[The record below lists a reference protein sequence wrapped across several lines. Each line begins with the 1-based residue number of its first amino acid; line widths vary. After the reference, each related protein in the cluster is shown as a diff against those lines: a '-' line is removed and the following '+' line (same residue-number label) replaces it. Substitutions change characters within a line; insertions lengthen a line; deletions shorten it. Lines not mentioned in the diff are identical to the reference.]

1 MNFDPQGAAD
11 AIRQAAREAPRFGL
25 VLGSGLGRIA
35 ERIADPIVLPY
46 GQLPG
51 FTVPSVDGHAGRLV
65 LGRLAGVPVACLQG
79 RIHLYEG
86 VDPRALQVP
95 IRALKLA
102 GCEGV
107 ILTNAAGSMKVGMGP
122 GALML
127 IADHMNFQGTSPLV
141 GANDERFGPRFF
153 AMKDA
158 YDPEWRERFKQAG
171 TRLGIALHEGVYTG
185 YLGPNFETPAEI
197 RAFAVLGGH
206 AVGMSTV
213 PEVLVARHCGLRVAA
228 ICVITNMAAG
238 MSDEDLTHA
247 HSLAG
252 ATAAAETLERLLL
265 AFLEDLR

>member
-11 AIRQAAREAPRFGL
+11 AIRQAARERPRLGL

-35 ERIADPIVLPY
+35 ERVADPIVLPY
-46 GQLPG
+46 AQLPG
-51 FTVPSVDGHAGRLV
+51 FTVPSVEGHAGRLV

-86 VDPRALQVP
+86 VDPRAIQVP
-95 IRALKLA
+95 IRALRLA

-107 ILTNAAGSMKVGMGP
+107 ILTNAAGSMKPGMGP
-122 GALML
+122 GSLML
-127 IADHMNFQGTSPLV
+127 ISDHMNFQGTSPLV
-141 GANDERFGPRFF
+141 GGNDARFGPRFF

-158 YDPEWRERFKQAG
+158 YDPEWRARFTGAAR
-171 TRLGIALHEGVYTG
+171 RLGIALDEGVYTG

-197 RAFAVLGGH
+197 RAFATLGGA

-238 MSDEDLTHA
+238 MSEEDLTHEQT
-247 HSLAG
+247 LAG
-252 ATAAAETLERLLL
+252 ATAAAETLERLVL
-265 AFLEDLR
+265 AFLEDVR

>member
-11 AIRQAAREAPRFGL
+11 AIRQASRETPRLGL

-35 ERIADPIVLPY
+35 ERIVDPIVLPY
-46 GQLPG
+46 AQLPG
-51 FTVPSVDGHAGRLV
+51 FTVPSVEGHAGRLV

-86 VDPRALQVP
+86 VDPRAIQVP

-107 ILTNAAGSMKVGMGP
+107 IVTNAAGSMRPAMAP

-141 GANDERFGPRFF
+141 GANEARFGPRFF

-158 YDPEWRERFKQAG
+158 YDPDWRQRFKAVAG
-171 TRLGIALHEGVYTG
+171 RLGVALHEGVYTG

-197 RAFAVLGGH
+197 RAFATLGGD

-247 HSLAG
+247 QTLAG
-252 ATAAAETLERLLL
+252 AAAAAETLERLLL
-265 AFLEDLR
+265 GFLEDVR